1 MYVISS
7 GEEGVLLLEQATN
20 AKQRDKFFH
29 RIPYKRW
36 DFGVSFE

>member
-29 RIPYKRW
+29 KFLTS
-36 DFGVSFE
+36 D